1 MSSPKN
7 ALAVQVLERL
17 LAHDSLK
24 ENLQFI
30 HIQRLL
36 DFFNRLWPEIVPP
49 QQSRP
54 SSLPL
59 PITNFLASAL
69 DLEPSLIHLVWCAF
83 GDLAEASYAA
93 GPPPSLDDLF
103 RIHAHPYK
111 LGAENLSPPVSYCVH
126 PGCNSNPLGEPSVVE
141 GRLYTLRRGVLPI
154 FSKSTYCRS
163 CRTRYYNNYFIHEAS
178 GPESRRQYYSE
189 EVPTFI
195 HVHETSYVDVD
206 LCKYFSMEMALAH
219 GTCSGIAKVYNQALG
234 VSQLPNSSRLSHDLT
249 GDLVLDSF
257 IHYSI
262 LQDKKIRRETLSLP
276 HGGHQ
281 NHRYDEAMA
290 ERNYRMAGT
299 GQPMWAHSCNRCMKL
314 YKGGDGQWYRL
325 TAGVHDGVTVR
336 HLCCSVHNCLEALQS
351 QLHHFCF
358 THRDLAKICCM
369 HTVLSKWLPKK
380 GIPQCFSCA
389 GVCEKQLQLRLQKLL

>member
-1 MSSPKN
+1 M
-7 ALAVQVLERL
+7 Q
-17 LAHDSLK
+17 
-24 ENLQFI
+24 
-30 HIQRLL
+30 L
-36 DFFNRLWPEIVPP
+36 D
-49 QQSRP
+49 
-54 SSLPL
+54 LPL
-59 PITNFLASAL
+59 PSMICSGSMPTRTNWVLRIFLL
-69 DLEPSLIHLVWCAF
+69 Q
-83 GDLAEASYAA
+83 
-93 GPPPSLDDLF
+93 F
-103 RIHAHPYK
+103 RIVCIQAATQIPLENHLLLRGDYTPY
-111 LGAENLSPPVSYCVH
+111 AEGFFQYFPNQLI
-126 PGCNSNPLGEPSVVE
+126 VV
-141 GRLYTLRRGVLPI
+141 VA
-154 FSKSTYCRS
+154 